1 MIKKS
6 KFLSIVI
13 CLLGTTNSFASSV
26 AELTK
31 FGITVRVPPSLFT
44 KMDKKAKLTTS
55 NDSTQCLRFFFKT
68 TKKYAGEL
76 CASSNPDFLLDRSV
90 ISYNSIPAH
99 ARSVERP
106 ESDLMAMS
114 PLSQYPMEPFVN
126 QNFKSYGA
134 IIDCD
139 EINDAVYRAT
149 SSCHIAVATFQ
160 SGKSFY
166 SNFIV
171 KSHINGSARVS
182 IEDVKILWGSLGAL

>member
-1 MIKKS
+1 MFKKS
-6 KFLSIVI
+6 KFLPIVI
-13 CLLGTTNSFASSV
+13 CLLVTTNSFAGSV

-31 FGITVRVPPSLFT
+31 FGVTVRVPPSLFT
-44 KMDKKAKLTTS
+44 KKDKKAKLTTS
-55 NDSTQCLRFFFKT
+55 NDRTQCLRFFFKA

-90 ISYNSIPAH
+90 ISYDLIPAH
-99 ARSVERP
+99 ASSVERS

-114 PLSQYPMEPFVN
+114 PISQYPMEPFVN

-139 EINDAVYRAT
+139 EINDAIYRAT
-149 SSCHIAVATFQ
+149 SSCHIAVAAFQ
-160 SGKSFY
+160 SGTCFY

-171 KSHINGSARVS
+171 KSHINGSARVL
-182 IEDVKILWGSLGAL
+182 IEDIKILWSSLAAM